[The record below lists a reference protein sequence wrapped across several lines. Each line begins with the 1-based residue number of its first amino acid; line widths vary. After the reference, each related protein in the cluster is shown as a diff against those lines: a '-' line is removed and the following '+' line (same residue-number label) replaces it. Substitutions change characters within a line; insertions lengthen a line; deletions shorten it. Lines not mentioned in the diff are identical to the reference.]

1 MNEYNLKKKQ
11 YRTKAYQKKDNIL
24 SQTGVELIK
33 DKLQFINKKFEKSL
47 FLDDIMDFKS
57 EKLNYIDLCNF
68 EKINKNNSKYDGIFS
83 NFSTQIDFAINLDLS
98 LIAIYS
104 KLLKDGLFC
113 FNLLTPNSM
122 RTLKKIFMEI
132 DENVFNGVFNRFG
145 PFHDIPEIIEKLNQN
160 SFKEIV
166 VGTQIIEINYKSFS
180 KIREDFKEFGISNY
194 NINVPRFKKEFL
206 TKTYSIFA
214 KIIEKH
220 NHIPVE
226 FEIATFTSWK

>member
-1 MNEYNLKKKQ
+1 MNKFNLKKKQ

-98 LIAIYS
+98 LIAIYN

>member
-1 MNEYNLKKKQ
+1 MDKFYLKKKQ
-11 YRTKAYQKKDNIL
+11 YQKKDNFL
-24 SQTGVELIK
+24 SQTGVDLIK
-33 DKLQFINKKFEKSL
+33 NKLQFINKKFERSL

-57 EKLNYIDLCNF
+57 EKLNKIDTYSL
-68 EKINKNNSKYDGIFS
+68 EKINKNIFKYDGIFS
-83 NFSTQIDFAINLDLS
+83 NFSTQIDFAVNLDLS
-98 LIAIYS
+98 LIAIYN

-122 RTLKKIFMEI
+122 RTIKKIFMEI

-160 SFKEIV
+160 NFKEIV
-166 VGTQIIEINYKSFS
+166 VGTQIVELNYGSFD
-180 KIREDFKEFGISNY
+180 KLREDFKEFGISNY
-194 NINVPRFKKEFL
+194 NVNVPKFKKEFL
-206 TKTYSIFA
+206 IKTYSIFN
-214 KIIEKH
+214 KIIEKY

>member
-1 MNEYNLKKKQ
+1 MNEFNLKKKQ

-68 EKINKNNSKYDGIFS
+68 EKINKNNCKYDGIFS

-98 LIAIYS
+98 LIAIYN

>member
-1 MNEYNLKKKQ
+1 MNEFNLKKKQ
-11 YRTKAYQKKDNIL
+11 NRTKAFQKKDNIL
-24 SQTGVELIK
+24 SQTGFDLIK
-33 DKLQFINKKFEKSL
+33 NKLQFINKNFEKSL
-47 FLDDIMDFKS
+47 FLDDILDFRS
-57 EKLNYIDLCNF
+57 EKLNQIDLCNF
-68 EKINKNNSKYDGIFS
+68 EKININNNKYDGIFS
-83 NFSTQIDFAINLDLS
+83 NFSTQINFAINLDFS
-98 LIAIYS
+98 LLAIYN

-122 RTLKKIFMEI
+122 RTIKNIFMEI
-132 DENVFNGVFNRFG
+132 DENVFNGVLNRFG

-226 FEIATFTSWK
+226 F

>member
-1 MNEYNLKKKQ
+1 MNEFNLKKKQ

-47 FLDDIMDFKS
+47 FLDDIMDFRS

-68 EKINKNNSKYDGIFS
+68 EKINKNNNKYDGIFS

-98 LIAIYS
+98 LIAIYN

-132 DENVFNGVFNRFG
+132 DENVFHGVFNRFG

-166 VGTQIIEINYKSFS
+166 VGTQIIELNYKSFS